1 MKTSLEP
8 LEGNKVKLSVE
19 VDEAEFDKAIDS
31 AFRKIASQT
40 RIPGFRPGK
49 APRHILEV
57 RLGTEVAREEA
68 LRDSL
73 PEYYGRAL
81 KEHDV
86 DAIAPPEI
94 DITGGQADGPLAFD
108 AVVEVRPQV
117 SVAGYQGLRVTV
129 PSPAVTDEDVDRQV
143 DRLREQFGELQPVS
157 RPARDGDHVSID
169 LRGYRHS
176 ETIEGLTA
184 DDFLYEV
191 GSGSVVPELDE
202 QLRGAKPGDI
212 LKFNATPPGQDEDV
226 TFQVLV
232 KDVKEKILPDVTDE
246 WAGEASEFETLDE
259 LRADIRTRL
268 AAVKRVQAQLSL
280 REQVLDALVEL
291 VDEEMPDPLVGAE
304 MERRLH
310 DLAHR
315 LEAQGADLGQYLQA
329 TGRSPEEF
337 EADLREG
344 ATKAVKADL
353 ALRAVA
359 DAEDLQASDGDVD
372 QEVARIAEATG
383 TKAPQVRKQL
393 DRNDQLPAVRSD
405 VRKGKALAWLM
416 EHVEIAD
423 EEGQIIDR
431 AEFMTPTAETEVTEE
446 HAPAEAEEGA
456 E

>member
-1 MKTSLEP
+1 
-8 LEGNKVKLSVE
+8 
-19 VDEAEFDKAIDS
+19 
-31 AFRKIASQT
+31 
-40 RIPGFRPGK
+40 
-49 APRHILEV
+49 
-57 RLGTEVAREEA
+57 
-68 LRDSL
+68 
-73 PEYYGRAL
+73 
-81 KEHDV
+81 
-86 DAIAPPEI
+86 
-94 DITGGQADGPLAFD
+94 
-108 AVVEVRPQV
+108 
-117 SVAGYQGLRVTV
+117 
-129 PSPAVTDEDVDRQV
+129 
-143 DRLREQFGELQPVS
+143 
-157 RPARDGDHVSID
+157 ID

-202 QLRGAKPGDI
+202 QLRNAKLGDI
-212 LKFNATPPGQDEDV
+212 LKFNATPPGQEEDV
-226 TFQVLV
+226 SFQVLV
-232 KDVKEKILPDVTDE
+232 KDVKEKILPEVTDE
-246 WAGEASEFETLDE
+246 WAGEASEFDTVEE
-259 LRADIRTRL
+259 LRADIRTRVE
-268 AAVKRVQAQLSL
+268 AIKRVQAQLAL

-291 VDEEMPDPLVGAE
+291 VDEQMPDPLVEAE

-344 ATKAVKADL
+344 ATRAVKADL

-359 DAEDLQASDGDVD
+359 DAEGLQASDEDLD

-383 TKAPQVRKQL
+383 TKPPQVRKQL
-393 DRNDQLPAVRSD
+393 DRSDQLPAVRSD

-431 AEFMTPTAETEVTEE
+431 AELMTPKAETQETEE
-446 HAPAEAEEGA
+446 QAPVEADEGA